1 MHHQESSACAPLSL
15 TRRIEDFP
23 IANIPLCRHQQ
34 AALQAAALGVPGSHT
49 LAHHPHAWLTVEDL
63 SSLLAS
69 SATTLVDDSLTPM
82 AWRGAVPDP
91 QHALRA
97 RTSFLILYPWD
108 LLRANEEHVALLAE
122 SLALGEVHASAVLE
136 GVIQLGHGT
145 RILPGVYI
153 EGNVVIG
160 ADCKVGPNCYIRGNT
175 SIGDCCHIGQAVEIK
190 NSLILSRTHIGHL
203 SYVGDS
209 VIGEAVNFGAGTIVS
224 NFRHDGM
231 SHRSMVGDS
240 LVDTG
245 RRKFGAIIGDHVHTG
260 IHTSIYP
267 GRKLWPHSSTRPGDI
282 VQRDV
287 LG

>member
-1 MHHQESSACAPLSL
+1 MSL
-15 TRRIEDFP
+15 TRSIEGFP

-34 AALQAAALGVPGSHT
+34 AALQAALQAAALDVPGSHS
-49 LAHHPHAWLTVEDL
+49 LAHHPHAWLTAEDL
-63 SSLLAS
+63 SALLMS

-91 QHALRA
+91 QLVLRA
-97 RTSFLILYPWD
+97 RTSFLIHYPWD
-108 LLRANEEHVALLAE
+108 LLRANEEHIGRLEE
-122 SLALGEVHASAVLE
+122 SQALGEVHPSAVLE
-136 GVIQLGHGT
+136 GVIRLGQGT
-145 RILPGVYI
+145 RILPGVCI
-153 EGNVVIG
+153 VGNVVIG
-160 ADCKVGPNCYIRGNT
+160 ADCRVGPNCYIRGNT
-175 SIGDCCHIGQAVEIK
+175 SIGDSCHIGQAVEIK

-231 SHRSMVGDS
+231 THRSMVGDS